1 MKCKTARCSGKALG
15 VAPLLPSL
23 AIVGSLRNQSRSVLS
38 SARDEKNTGL
48 ASAPCRLASLKEM
61 PAFQRTISYGVLKT
75 TIHCWQLIPRL
86 NLAIVSRRARGA
98 IAWILRLTQAKETLS
113 WGPARSESSPHV
125 SWFKVVLIEGNFRGP
140 STLFSAFS
148 TTSASWLNREAR
160 LEMPA
165 NRMMTRCGSQPAGK
179 LQNFC

>member
-1 MKCKTARCSGKALG
+1 MIVAIKQNCVIEYIQLTHKNRLDSYEITPEHYMKCKTARCSGKTLG

-86 NLAIVSRRARGA
+86 NLVIVSRRA
-98 IAWILRLTQAKETLS
+98 S
-113 WGPARSESSPHV
+113 
-125 SWFKVVLIEGNFRGP
+125 
-140 STLFSAFS
+140 
-148 TTSASWLNREAR
+148 
-160 LEMPA
+160 LEY
-165 NRMMTRCGSQPAGK
+165 CD
-179 LQNFC
+179 